1 MFWFIHG
8 IFHLDVRVFDGMYW
22 SIALKRCDLKVV
34 QYPSMFISKAR
45 KRETVGVSTL
55 KVNGETIE
63 NSKGKAEAL
72 NEQFKRFSIYL
83 QC

>member
-1 MFWFIHG
+1 MLGFLMVYIGQDNYQIGNKCWKY
-8 IFHLDVRVFDGMYW
+8 V
-22 SIALKRCDLKVV
+22 
-34 QYPSMFISKAR
+34 KAR

-72 NEQFKRFSIYL
+72 ILILRLPLISCMIYC
-83 QC
+83 QGH